1 MAAYVLSTVEWSHER
16 HEQYCI
22 SALLLNSPKQSCVA
36 RVAHRSW
43 QIFEHSVERW
53 FNYHMYKIIGW
64 SHGLAW
70 STRASM
76 IHQSSHDPPWAH
88 MISHEL
94 TWSHHEL
101 TWSPMSSHDPI
112 MSSHDPTMSS
122 HDHTMS
128 WHDPPWGY
136 TRLTWALDTL
146 LGEPPQ
152 RVVALRTRSRLVSTP
167 LLKFMLLWF

>member
-70 STRASM
+70 STRA
-76 IHQSSHDPPWAH
+76 H
-88 MISHEL
+88 MI
-94 TWSHHEL
+94 HHEL

-112 MSSHDPTMSS
+112 MSSHDPITSSHDPTMSS
-122 HDHTMS
+122 HDPTMS
-128 WHDPPWGY
+128 SHDLPWAHMIPSWAHMIPPWAHMI
-136 TRLTWALDTL
+136 TPWADMIHHEVTQDLLEHLT
-146 LGEPPQ
+146 PC
-152 RVVALRTRSRLVSTP
+152 LVSP
-167 LLKFMLLWF
+167 HRG

>member
-70 STRASM
+70 STRAHM
-76 IHQSSHDPPWAH
+76 IHHELTWSPMSSHDPTMSSYDLPWAHMIPPWAHMIPPWAH

-101 TWSPMSSHDPI
+101 TWSH
-112 MSSHDPTMSS
+112 HE
-122 HDHTMS
+122 
-128 WHDPPWGY
+128 
-136 TRLTWALDTL
+136 LTWSHHELTWS
-146 LGEPPQ
+146 
-152 RVVALRTRSRLVSTP
+152 TMRLHKTYLSTWHLAWWAP
-167 LLKFMLLWF
+167 TEGSCTQNTQ